1 MYPNTAVDSGNLA
14 VGRAIIANS
23 TCGTEGPQQYCTLS
37 LLGGNAD
44 CFTCDASDPA
54 NAHNADALSDRDSSV
69 LSNRTWWQSENGIDS
84 VTLELNLEALFYFTH
99 VVLTFRSP
107 RPAAAVVEVSRDF
120 GATYVIHQYYSN
132 DCEGDFGLP
141 ERSSISNFGEVICT
155 SEYSDLMPLSNG
167 EVTILCMYLEYHVLA
182 SLPGNT
188 ELRRNLDALTC
199 TMVLNAQWKFIR
211 NI

>member
-1 MYPNTAVDSGNLA
+1 M
-14 VGRAIIANS
+14 
-23 TCGTEGPQQYCTLS
+23 
-37 LLGGNAD
+37 LL
-44 CFTCDASDPA
+44 
-54 NAHNADALSDRDSSV
+54 
-69 LSNRTWWQSENGIDS
+69 
-84 VTLELNLEALFYFTH
+84 
-99 VVLTFRSP
+99 LTFRSP

-141 ERSSISNFGEVICT
+141 ERSSISSFGEVICT

-167 EVTILCMYLEYHVLA
+167 EVTILCMYLEYQVLT